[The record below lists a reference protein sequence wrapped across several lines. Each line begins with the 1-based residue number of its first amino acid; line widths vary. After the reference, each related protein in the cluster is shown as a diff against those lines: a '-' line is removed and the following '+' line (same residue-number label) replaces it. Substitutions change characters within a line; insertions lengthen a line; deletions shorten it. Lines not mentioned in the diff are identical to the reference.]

1 MLHSILVALDGS
13 RFAEAAL
20 PMAHLLARAGGGTI
34 RLALAHH
41 PLPAWN
47 PAISF
52 PDGGA
57 AIEQQT
63 RDREAQYLEAL
74 VHRLGTASGMPL
86 AHSLLQGS
94 PGEAIVRHAEAIG
107 AGMVVMATHG
117 RGPAS
122 RFWLGSTTDYV
133 LRHVSVPVLAV
144 HPGPDGSATDAPPVI
159 RRIMVPIDDSVLSRH
174 VVQPAAE
181 LAEALGAELL
191 LLSVVEPIIGVM
203 DPALPFPA
211 TVDPEAEAARQ
222 VQAEEQLEEIARGL
236 RVRALG
242 VRTMTVSALGVG
254 ATILELQEREGVDL
268 IAMSTHGKGGLRRA
282 LIGSVTDKV
291 IRGSHRP
298 VLAWRPPAG

>member
-1 MLHSILVALDGS
+1 MLKSILVPLDGS
-13 RFAEAAL
+13 QFAEAAL
-20 PMAHLLARAGGGTI
+20 PVAHVVARAGGGSI

-41 PLPAWN
+41 PLPSWN

-63 RDREAQYLEAL
+63 RDREARYLEAL
-74 VHRLGTASGMPL
+74 VKRIGASSGLPV
-86 AHSLLQGS
+86 AQDLLQGS
-94 PGEAIVRHAEAIG
+94 PGEAIVQHAEAIG

-144 HPGPDGSATDAPPVI
+144 HPAPEGNADDAPPVI
-159 RRIMVPIDDSVLSRH
+159 RRIMVPIDDSMLSRQ
-174 VVQPAAE
+174 VVGPAAE

-191 LLSVVEPIIGVM
+191 LLSVVEPLIGMM
-203 DPALPFPA
+203 DPAMPYPA
-211 TVDPEAEAARQ
+211 MVDPDAEAAR
-222 VQAEEQLEEIARGL
+222 VSQAEEELEEIARGL
-236 RVRALG
+236 RVRGLT
-242 VRTMTVSALGVG
+242 VRTLTVTALGVG
-254 ATILELQEREGVDL
+254 ATILEIQDREGVDL